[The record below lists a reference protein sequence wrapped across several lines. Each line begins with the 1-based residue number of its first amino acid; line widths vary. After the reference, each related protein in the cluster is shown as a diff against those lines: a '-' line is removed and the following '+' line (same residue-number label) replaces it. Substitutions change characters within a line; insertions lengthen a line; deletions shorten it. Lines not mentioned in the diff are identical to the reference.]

1 MTSGSGT
8 PGSVAPGPAQGLV
21 KTESTL
27 VDAYTLE
34 YPVFR
39 DLRGFFV
46 RIVDATLQHD
56 VAGIPAGHW
65 VQESHSRSTAGVL
78 RGLHG
83 RKALSEAKL
92 VRCSY
97 GAINDVIVD
106 MRPWSETFGQWQA
119 FRLDDVDHVQLYIP
133 AGFAHGFCVMSD
145 VADVQYRMD
154 AYYEP
159 GIDYTVA
166 FDDPDLAIDWPVT
179 DPIISERD
187 QNGMTFAAARTLVT
201 DWYGSQRP

>member
-1 MTSGSGT
+1 MTGGSGT
-8 PGSVAPGPAQGLV
+8 PGLV
-21 KTESTL
+21 KT
-27 VDAYTLE
+27 DAKLIDAFTLE

-46 RIVDATLQHD
+46 RVVDAALQSQ
-56 VAGIPAGHW
+56 VAGIPAGLW

-145 VADVQYRMD
+145 IADVQYRMD
-154 AYYEP
+154 AYYAPEL
-159 GIDYTVA
+159 DYTIA
-166 FDDPDLAIDWPVT
+166 FDDVDLAIEWPVAN
-179 DPIISERD
+179 PIISERD
-187 QNGMTFAAARTLVT
+187 RSGISFAEAHLQVT
-201 DWYGSQRP
+201 DWYGTTRP